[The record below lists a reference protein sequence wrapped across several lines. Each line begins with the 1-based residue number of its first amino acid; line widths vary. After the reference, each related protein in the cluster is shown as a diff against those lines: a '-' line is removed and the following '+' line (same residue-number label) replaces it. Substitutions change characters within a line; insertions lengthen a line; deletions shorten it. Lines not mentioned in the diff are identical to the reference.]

1 MKRKEFKEK
10 LFDALKS
17 DVDNVSYDE
26 KMILVNNLLIDFE
39 KENEHLRDT
48 SNKGQK
54 WKDEEL
60 KIILSDAPSKAN
72 CIKYARLFKRGYGS
86 IEQIYRWST
95 TSPIEMSDERKKDS
109 FICQIKKVAK
119 ELMTG
124 IFCHVIS
131 FRRLFLPIP
140 VYSDASFTVR
150 AFFVCIVFCVCS
162 VKDSPFFFPQK
173 ERFFIV
179 LIYALLFFVHL
190 PPFY

>member
-17 DVDNVSYDE
+17 DVDNMSYDE

-39 KENEHLRDT
+39 KENEYLRDT

-86 IEQIYRWST
+86 IEQIYRWAMT
-95 TSPIEMSDERKKDS
+95 ATKEMSEDRKNDS
-109 FICQIKKVAK
+109 FILQVKRIAK
-119 ELMTG
+119 ELG
-124 IFCHVIS
+124 I
-131 FRRLFLPIP
+131 RG
-140 VYSDASFTVR
+140 
-150 AFFVCIVFCVCS
+150 
-162 VKDSPFFFPQK
+162 
-173 ERFFIV
+173 
-179 LIYALLFFVHL
+179 
-190 PPFY
+190 